1 MPPPHLS
8 VPSSS
13 TSTFASTYVQRYV
26 RTALSSAGFAR
37 SSGQAVELLT
47 ELMERY
53 LLVLGSS
60 CQKNAEH
67 AGRTKACAWDAEAAL
82 NELGISSEE
91 LYDWTISEDGQQV
104 AGHRRP
110 MDDSVADVDD
120 EKDQQLALQR
130 IQDAERQAEPWL
142 DGVKELDRVL
152 RNAKPEKED
161 SIKHTLSYE
170 SIDQEQIDLLDR
182 LLQADASDEDSQAE
196 ESLHASPS
204 PTTPDSTS
212 AQYTTA
218 NGSLTMY
225 NGNKRKRSRSSSSS
239 YIPDFLPSIPLKSEQ
254 YSEAPQD
261 AKIYVI
267 EDADYERGRA
277 ARVQEQIVIQNGHKE
292 STDTA
297 LPLNPA
303 EELAELPKRSVEDLW
318 HKAIPFQSSVLAS
331 GQSVDD
337 LPLVS
342 EEAMNGHNTQSSM
355 SSMHAFA
362 NDYPVLVQEAR
373 DAQPG
378 YLTPSGPSYS
388 RAFQQRRALAS
399 FLADSSKYQPCD
411 TMFGSI
417 AARPTILPFHP
428 TSSLLIT
435 PPTAENPAP
444 SFSALRPNG
453 RDLPSST
460 IGNNALYP
468 ICRHRNPGNVL
479 NAARF
484 LSGGVGSETYRR
496 MTRIHDP
503 EPILDEQH
511 AERVFH
517 GQPAPKELLVED
529 NSMLKGALDVL
540 KIKRAEERQAAREAN
555 GSPDLDLGAQ
565 GAGTDVDGDRTGQ
578 LAMSATR
585 DRIKVK
591 SGTIV
596 STWDWISRDYTDPQM
611 LGKKFRAGTAGVYLS
626 NGTSSGGRDR
636 QRSESVA
643 ETPKPFN

>member
-13 TSTFASTYVQRYV
+13 TSSFASTYVQRYV

-37 SSGQAVELLT
+37 SSGQAVELLS

-91 LYDWTISEDGQQV
+91 IYDWTLSEDGQQV

-110 MDDSVADVDD
+110 MDDFAGDIKD
-120 EKDQQLALQR
+120 ESEQQLAVQR
-130 IQDAERQAEPWL
+130 IQDTERQAEPWL
-142 DGVKELDRVL
+142 DGVKQLDRKL
-152 RNAKPEKED
+152 RNAKPERED
-161 SIKHTLSYE
+161 AAKQSLTYE
-170 SIDQEQIDLLDR
+170 EVDQDQIDLLDR

-196 ESLHASPS
+196 ESLHPSPS

-212 AQYTTA
+212 AQDAAA
-218 NGSLTMY
+218 NGSLALY
-225 NGNKRKRSRSSSSS
+225 NGHKRKRSRSTSSSH
-239 YIPDFLPSIPLKSEQ
+239 IPDFLPSIPLKSEQ
-254 YSEAPQD
+254 YGEVPQD

-267 EDADYERGRA
+267 EDADYERGKA
-277 ARVQEQIVIQNGHKE
+277 ARVREPTITNGHVE
-292 STDTA
+292 PADGT
-297 LPLNPA
+297 LPINTA
-303 EELAELPKRSVEDLW
+303 EELAEAPKRSVEDLW
-318 HKAIPFQSSVLAS
+318 HKAIPFQSSMLAS
-331 GQSVDD
+331 GQTVND
-337 LPLVS
+337 LPAVS
-342 EEAMNGHNTQSSM
+342 EEALNGHNTQSSM

-378 YLTPSGPSYS
+378 YLTPSGPAFS

-399 FLADSSKYQPCD
+399 FLADASKYQPCD
-411 TMFGSI
+411 TLFGSI
-417 AARPTILPFHP
+417 SARPTVLPFHP
-428 TSSLLIT
+428 TASLLIT

-444 SFSALRPNG
+444 SFSAIRPNG

-460 IGNNALYP
+460 IGNIALYP
-468 ICRHRNPGNVL
+468 TCRHRNPGNVL

-517 GQPAPKELLVED
+517 GQAAPKELLVED
-529 NSMLKGALDVL
+529 NSILKGALDVL
-540 KIKRAEERQAAREAN
+540 KLKRAEERQAAREAN
-555 GSPDLDLGAQ
+555 GSPDYDLGAQ

-591 SGTIV
+591 NGTTV
-596 STWDWISRDYTDPQM
+596 STWDWIQRDYTDPQ
-611 LGKKFRAGTAGVYLS
+611 LLAKKFKQGTAGVYLS
-626 NGTSSGGRDR
+626 NGASAGGRDR

-643 ETPKPFN
+643 ETPRPAN